1 MEETSIFLDESRAI
15 IGITS
20 FMVRSMVDMSLIKR
34 KYGKPPYPIVN
45 RIIHNILAGNSRQT
59 AIQISKIRDVFF
71 LQVMF
76 FISESI
82 YFLDYVKL
90 KRGWET
96 NLTR

>member
-34 KYGKPPYPIVN
+34 NYGKPPYPIVN
-45 RIIHNILAGNSRQT
+45 RIIHNILAGNSKQT

-71 LQVMF
+71 LTSDVFYIRKYIF
-76 FISESI
+76 FRLREIEKG
-82 YFLDYVKL
+82 L
-90 KRGWET
+90 
-96 NLTR
+96 